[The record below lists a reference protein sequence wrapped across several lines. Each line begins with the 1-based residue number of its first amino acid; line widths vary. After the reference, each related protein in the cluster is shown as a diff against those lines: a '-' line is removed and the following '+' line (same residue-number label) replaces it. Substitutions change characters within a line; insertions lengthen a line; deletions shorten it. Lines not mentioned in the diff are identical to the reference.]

1 MAGNGHGG
9 ARPNAGRRASE
20 VRKLLEKPI
29 QAAEKRIADRL
40 PHLIE
45 NLMVLADG
53 VMVEDVNLVTGEVG
67 VYRKPP
73 DRAANE
79 YLINRVMGKPTDK
92 TEAEVNLTGGV
103 QIFLPARKVE

>member
-1 MAGNGHGG
+1 MANGHGG

-20 VRKLLEKPI
+20 VRKILEKPI

-53 VMVEDVNLVTGEVG
+53 VMVEKPVGDGETI
-67 VYRKPP
+67 VYKQPP

-92 TEAEVNLTGGV
+92 TEAEVNVNGGV
-103 QIFLPARKVE
+103 TIFLPARKAE